1 MILERL
7 RLSLFRS
14 YEKRRFE
21 FSQNTTLI
29 LGKNTAGKTN
39 IIEAI
44 WLLAVGK
51 SFRAEHDKETIGWDG
66 ELAVIHGDISLGDDP
81 TQLEL
86 FITNGIVHG
95 QRAPTKKY
103 MVNGISKRQTDFV
116 GILRV
121 VLFWPEHLE
130 LITDSP
136 GVRRRYLDSV
146 LVQVDY
152 EYRRSL
158 LSYEKGLRQRNSL
171 LDAISEGKA
180 SRNQLLFWD
189 QLLIKT
195 GNYITE
201 KRMEFIDFVNA
212 YTVSGIADR
221 IEYDKSV
228 ISTARLEQYKLEEV
242 AAGSTLVGPHR
253 DDFLV
258 KKQIANRKSSIVNRN
273 ATGDFVDLSKYG
285 SRGEQRLGVL
295 WMKLSELSYIQEK
308 TGVRPILLLDDIF
321 SELDEEHKEL
331 VIDVIGKQQTIMTSA
346 EEDILEIFQKD
357 AISVLQL

>member
-7 RLSLFRS
+7 RLSHFRS
-14 YEKRRFE
+14 YEKRTFE
-21 FSQNTTLI
+21 FSRNTTLI
-29 LGKNTAGKTN
+29 IGKNTAGKTN

-66 ELAVIHGDISLGDDP
+66 ELAVIHGDISVGGDQV
-81 TQLEL
+81 QLEL

-103 MVNGISKRQTDFV
+103 MVNGISKRQADFV
-116 GILRV
+116 GTVRV

-152 EYRRSL
+152 EYRRNL

-195 GNYITE
+195 GSYITQ

-212 YTVSGIADR
+212 YTVSGIANR
-221 IEYDKSV
+221 IEYDKSI
-228 ISTARLEQYKLEEV
+228 ISIARLEQYKLEEV

-253 DDFLV
+253 DDF
-258 KKQIANRKSSIVNRN
+258 IVHKRQ
-273 ATGDFVDLSKYG
+273 ATGQDAEKYIQLSKYG

-321 SELDEEHKEL
+321 SELDEQHKEL
-331 VIDVIGKQQTIMTSA
+331 VIEVIGKQQTIMTSA
-346 EEDILEIFQKD
+346 EDDILEMFKKD
-357 AISVLQL
+357 AISVLRL

>member
-7 RLSLFRS
+7 RLSHFRS
-14 YEKRRFE
+14 YEKRTFE
-21 FSQNTTLI
+21 FSRTTTLI
-29 LGKNTAGKTN
+29 IGKNTAGKTN

-51 SFRAEHDKETIGWDG
+51 SFRAEHDKETIGWDS
-66 ELAVIHGDISLGDDP
+66 ELAVIHGDISVGGDQV
-81 TQLEL
+81 QLEL
-86 FITNGIVHG
+86 FITHGIVHG

-116 GILRV
+116 GTVRV

-146 LVQVDY
+146 LVQVDS
-152 EYRRSL
+152 EYRRNL

-195 GNYITE
+195 GNYITQ

-212 YTVSGIADR
+212 YTVPGIADR
-221 IEYDKSV
+221 IEYDKSI
-228 ISTARLEQYKLEEV
+228 ISPARLEQYKFEEV

-253 DDFLV
+253 DDF
-258 KKQIANRKSSIVNRN
+258 IVHKRQ
-273 ATGDFVDLSKYG
+273 ATGQDAEKYIQLSKYG

-321 SELDEEHKEL
+321 SELDEQHKEL

-346 EEDILEIFQKD
+346 EDDILKMFKKD
-357 AISVLQL
+357 AVSVLRL